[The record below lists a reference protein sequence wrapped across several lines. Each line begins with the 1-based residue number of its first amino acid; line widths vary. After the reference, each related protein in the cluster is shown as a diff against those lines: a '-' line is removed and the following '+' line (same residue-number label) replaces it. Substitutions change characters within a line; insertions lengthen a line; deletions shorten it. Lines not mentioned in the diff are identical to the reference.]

1 MFKVVF
7 TLIALVGASVHLAF
21 SPERRSSGAAIA
33 GTYLLYLFFFYV
45 GPDGIAYCVCTRL
58 PSR

>member
-33 GTYLLYLFFFYV
+33 VNIPAVSALLLCW
-45 GPDGIAYCVCTRL
+45 PDGSAHRVCTRL